1 MTPEVHAWLLDLGYG
16 HRTAVAPRHMAEYVF
31 DPALHAVPLAQAH
44 LRGVTRWRG
53 LLVPLVDLAVLLG
66 EPRIEVERRRAVIL
80 AYRTAEDA
88 PIRFGGLI
96 VRAEPKEIPVRDDMA
111 CPLPSEPEAWREI
124 ALSCFSHEE
133 QPVPILN
140 IAALFPETRA
150 ATEPAL
156 SAPLAVGSSAPA
168 EPQPPADNH
177 LQEAAGL

>member
-88 PIRFGGLI
+88 PVRFGRMARN
-96 VRAEPKEIPVRDDMA
+96 RAVVF
-111 CPLPSEPEAWREI
+111 LPRRTTGPNPEHRR
-124 ALSCFSHEE
+124 ALSRDARRHG
-133 QPVPILN
+133 
-140 IAALFPETRA
+140 TR
-150 ATEPAL
+150 TQRTPCRRVL
-156 SAPLAVGSSAPA
+156 
-168 EPQPPADNH
+168 PP
-177 LQEAAGL
+177 GRPPPPRR